1 MLNNQ
6 RVCFIFFKH
15 GFRLRRVFGT
25 RMVAISPS
33 THAAPAIAG
42 ASVFLYI
49 YRVDH
54 PSRAMFDLPST
65 LVIPNRAWIGL
76 PHGSE
81 VSGSAWAEPKQDQKA
96 LRSCKITQVLRKS
109 SPQSVAFFRSAG
121 FGVSFQLSTN
131 QTQWSKSSLESP
143 MWYATVQFSSYKRLR
158 RKTQCVH
165 HVFLVPALHS
175 RTKKA
180 VPLGVLRLRS
190 CQTLLAAPR
199 TTTQIWWNL
208 GVNTIKHWG

>member
-1 MLNNQ
+1 MTTFCEAPNLAFLQGEAFRIILGKEKIAIFQRVNNHIYYISSINGPFPIAMLNNQ

-131 QTQWSKSSLESP
+131 QTQ
-143 MWYATVQFSSYKRLR
+143 
-158 RKTQCVH
+158 
-165 HVFLVPALHS
+165 
-175 RTKKA
+175 
-180 VPLGVLRLRS
+180 
-190 CQTLLAAPR
+190 
-199 TTTQIWWNL
+199 
-208 GVNTIKHWG
+208 

>member
-1 MLNNQ
+1 MFHLLQAWLQTSEGLWDKNGCHQSLNSRCSSN
-6 RVCFIFFKH
+6 CWS
-15 GFRLRRVFGT
+15 FRF
-25 RMVAISPS
+25 
-33 THAAPAIAG
+33 
-42 ASVFLYI
+42 FLYI

-121 FGVSFQLSTN
+121 FGVSFQLPTN
-131 QTQWSKSSLESP
+131 QTQRSKSSLESL
-143 MWYATVQFSSYKRLR
+143 M
-158 RKTQCVH
+158 
-165 HVFLVPALHS
+165 
-175 RTKKA
+175 
-180 VPLGVLRLRS
+180 
-190 CQTLLAAPR
+190 
-199 TTTQIWWNL
+199 
-208 GVNTIKHWG
+208 

>member
-33 THAAPAIAG
+33 THAAPSNCWSFRFFVHLQGGPTPPEPCSIFHRLLSYQTALGLDCHMAPKCRDLHG
-42 ASVFLYI
+42 LN
-49 YRVDH
+49 
-54 PSRAMFDLPST
+54 PSR
-65 LVIPNRAWIGL
+65 
-76 PHGSE
+76 
-81 VSGSAWAEPKQDQKA
+81 DQKA

-131 QTQWSKSSLESP
+131 QTQ
-143 MWYATVQFSSYKRLR
+143 
-158 RKTQCVH
+158 
-165 HVFLVPALHS
+165 
-175 RTKKA
+175 
-180 VPLGVLRLRS
+180 
-190 CQTLLAAPR
+190 
-199 TTTQIWWNL
+199 
-208 GVNTIKHWG
+208 